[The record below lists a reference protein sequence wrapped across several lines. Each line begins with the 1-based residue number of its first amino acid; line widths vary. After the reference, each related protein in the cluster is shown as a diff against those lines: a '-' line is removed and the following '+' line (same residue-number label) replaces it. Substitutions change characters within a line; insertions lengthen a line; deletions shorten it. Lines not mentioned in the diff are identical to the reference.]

1 MTPRIGGILEPTR
14 WAYRCL
20 VWVLV
25 VSQLA
30 MFSGVGLSQPAAGD
44 KDYRFKVGDR
54 LSLTVPDRPGLSQE
68 LRIDENGMI
77 TIPLVGNV
85 EVVGLTESEAEGKI
99 YEALHALYPSISR
112 NEIAV
117 EALKAYVVY
126 VTGEVSKPGRYTFT
140 DRPNLWEAIREAGG
154 PTADAQLGGVQI
166 VEDESRGATSRVVDV
181 QSALDLGSVDS
192 LPRLNDSDTVVIP
205 SQAEAYTGS
214 FGVNVYGAVLK
225 PGVYRLQGRQDL
237 ASAVLLA
244 GGPIDKA
251 DLDEVRIIRPNGDG
265 TYTTIKVNLK
275 RHLETGDKDAN
286 PPLRPGDTVNVP
298 EQNALA
304 YQFKHNITIVTSVIA
319 SVVSL
324 TFLYIRLKD

>member
-1 MTPRIGGILEPTR
+1 
-14 WAYRCL
+14 
-20 VWVLV
+20 VLV

-30 MFSGVGLSQPAAGD
+30 MFPGTGLSQPAAGD

-68 LRIDENGMI
+68 LRIDEDGMI
-77 TIPLVGNV
+77 AIPLVGTV
-85 EVVGLTESEAEGKI
+85 EVVGLTEREAEGKI
-99 YEALHALYPSISR
+99 YEALHSLYPSIAR

-154 PTADAQLGGVQI
+154 PTARAQLSGVQV
-166 VEDESRGATSRVVDV
+166 VEDETRGATSRVVDV
-181 QSALDLGSVDS
+181 QSALDMGSVDA
-192 LPRLNDSDTVVIP
+192 LPTLHDADTVVIP
-205 SQAEAYTGS
+205 AQGEEYTGS

-244 GGPIDKA
+244 GGPTDRA

-265 TYTTIKVNLK
+265 TYSTVEVDLQKHLK
-275 RHLETGDKDAN
+275 TGDKDEN

-304 YQFKHNITIVTSVIA
+304 YQLKNNITIVTSIVA

-324 TFLYIRLKD
+324 TFLYIRLK